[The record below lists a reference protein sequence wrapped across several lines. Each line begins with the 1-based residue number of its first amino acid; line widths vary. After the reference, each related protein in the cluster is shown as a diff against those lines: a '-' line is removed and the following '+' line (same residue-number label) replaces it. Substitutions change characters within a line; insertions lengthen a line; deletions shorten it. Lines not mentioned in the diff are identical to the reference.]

1 MSEHF
6 WLSSS
11 LRART
16 LSEVLGLQAG
26 PPGMKFL
33 LLFKETVGA
42 KQCLVDRAPKH
53 IMSINFHGP
62 SQLYQ
67 FAGEKK
73 LIMLIMTKVAVML
86 RREGGGPLSKLLS
99 GGDTSTNVS
108 SNSKFVGIRLG
119 RRRRK
124 KVVERDREVLEE
136 EEVLDARWWRG
147 GEEVRTW
154 SGNHNLI
161 STWSKLL
168 LVVRNFYMWC

>member
-99 GGDTSTNVS
+99 GGDTSTNS
-108 SNSKFVGIRLG
+108 ISHPIPSHENLKSRLLPFT
-119 RRRRK
+119 RP
-124 KVVERDREVLEE
+124 
-136 EEVLDARWWRG
+136 
-147 GEEVRTW
+147 
-154 SGNHNLI
+154 
-161 STWSKLL
+161 
-168 LVVRNFYMWC
+168 Y